1 MKIIID
7 ATNVGSGGGV
17 THIKEILKN
26 FDYKYFENKIEKIHV
41 FGSQNLLNQIENNS
55 LIEKS
60 THPNLNGN
68 ILKRLFFQIV
78 QYDKKIKGKYDI
90 VFSITGDYLGS
101 FRPVVGMS
109 RNMLLYER
117 DIWKKI
123 NQFKEVFRFWI
134 NYQKQKW
141 SFLNS
146 DGIIFL
152 SNYAMKYISEQVE
165 LREKQLTII
174 NHGVSSRFIKE
185 VKIQRPISEY
195 SFKNPFKFIYVST
208 IHVYKNQWNVVKA
221 IGKLRDKGYAVELH
235 IIGSVIFEPS
245 GKKLDDTIRKI
256 DPNKYFIH
264 NHGHVPYE
272 NIDKF
277 YKNSDGIIF
286 ASTCENMPNTL
297 IESMASGLPIAC
309 SNKQPM
315 PEFLKENGFYF
326 DAHNFK
332 SITSNL
338 IEFLDNPKQREINIK
353 NASIN
358 AKKFSWEKTSKKTFE
373 FLIKIYQNHIVI

>member
-7 ATNVGSGGGV
+7 ATNIGSGGGV
-17 THIKEILKN
+17 THIKEILTN
-26 FDYKYFENKIEKIHV
+26 FNYKYFKNKIKKIHV
-41 FGSQNLLNQIENNS
+41 FGSQNLLNQIEDNS
-55 LIEKS
+55 FIEKS

-68 ILKRLFFQIV
+68 LLKRLFFQIV

-90 VFSITGDYLGS
+90 VFSITGDYLGN

-117 DIWKKI
+117 DIWRKI
-123 NQFKEVFRFWI
+123 NQFNEVFRFWI
-134 NYQKQKW
+134 NYHKQKW
-141 SFLNS
+141 SFRNS
-146 DGIIFL
+146 DGIIFI
-152 SNYAMKYISEQVE
+152 SKYAMKYISEQVE

-208 IHVYKNQWNVVKA
+208 IHVYKNQCNVVEA
-221 IGKLRDKGYAVELH
+221 IGKLREKGYAVELH
-235 IIGSVIFEPS
+235 LIGSVIFEPS
-245 GKKLDDTIRKI
+245 GKKLDHTISEI
-256 DPNKYFIH
+256 DPNKDFIH
-264 NHGHVPYE
+264 NHGHIPYE

-326 DAHNFK
+326 DANNIK

-338 IEFLDNPKQREINIK
+338 IEFLDNPKQREINIE

-358 AKKFSWEKTSKKTFE
+358 AQKFTWEKTSKKTFE

>member
-17 THIKEILKN
+17 THIKEILRN